1 MYATEEQLKET
12 QEQRKANYLERMK
25 GMGHDV
31 TDEDIDDDGY
41 DHMMA
46 VAKGTIKPKSDPAT
60 ETNEQKEQKT
70 N

>member
-1 MYATEEQLKET
+1 
-12 QEQRKANYLERMK
+12 MK

-60 ETNEQKEQKT
+60 ETNEQKE
-70 N
+70 

>member
-12 QEQRKANYLERMK
+12 QEQRKAGYLERME

-31 TDEDIDDDGY
+31 TDEDIDDSGY

-46 VAKGTIKPKSDPAT
+46 VAKGTIKPKADFTT
-60 ETNEQKEQKT
+60 ETNEQKE
-70 N
+70 